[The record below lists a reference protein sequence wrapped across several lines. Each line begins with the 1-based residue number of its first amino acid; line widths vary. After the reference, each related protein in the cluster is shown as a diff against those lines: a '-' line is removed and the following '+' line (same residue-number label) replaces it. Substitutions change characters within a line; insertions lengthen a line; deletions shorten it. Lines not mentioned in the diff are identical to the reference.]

1 MEEDKK
7 QKKEISLEE
16 LFQRAEAA
24 DSSEKYSISANYYFL
39 ILSRHLST
47 ISKNKQKYHE
57 VLYKFIFDAIMSNN
71 VTQQERL
78 MNFLFQ
84 NDKLGVA
91 DFKPIFEKFFNY
103 QIIYLEDLKALLT
116 NLPPTHKNINIT
128 KALFEHN
135 IYSLS
140 RVFTN
145 ISFSSLE
152 KFLKMKMDDIMR
164 LTISMINEGSIKAK
178 IDDNSKFLLFEQEQ
192 GVSTDFDEQIKNFCL
207 KAKNLAEYI
216 NSH

>member
-1 MEEDKK
+1 MEEEKK

-47 ISKNKQKYHE
+47 ISKDKEKYNQI
-57 VLYKFIFDAIMSNN
+57 LFKFVFDAIMSNN

-78 MNFLFQ
+78 MNFLYQ
-84 NDKLGVA
+84 NDKLGVP
-91 DFKPIFEKFFNY
+91 DFKSIFEKFFNY
-103 QIIYLEDLKALLT
+103 QIIYLDDLKELLS
-116 NLPPTHKNINIT
+116 NLPESHKNINIS

-140 RVFTN
+140 RVFSN
-145 ISFSSLE
+145 ISLNTLE
-152 KFLKMKMDDIMR
+152 KFLKMKRDDIIR
-164 LTISMINEGSIKAK
+164 LCIEMINEGTIKAK
-178 IDDNSKFLLFEQEQ
+178 IDDNSNFLIFEQEQ

-207 KAKNLAEYI
+207 KTKNLAEYI
-216 NSH
+216 NTH

>member
-1 MEEDKK
+1 MEEEKK

-24 DSSEKYSISANYYFL
+24 DTSEKYSISANYYFL
-39 ILSRHLST
+39 ILSRHLT
-47 ISKNKQKYHE
+47 TVSKDKSKYHQ
-57 VLYKFIFDAIMSNN
+57 VLYKFIFDTIMSNN

-78 MNFLFQ
+78 MNFLYQ

-103 QIIYLEDLKALLT
+103 QIIYLDDLKTLLN
-116 NLPPTHKNINIT
+116 NLPATHKNINIT

-140 RVFTN
+140 RVFNN
-145 ISFSSLE
+145 ISFTSLE
-152 KFLKMKMDDIMR
+152 KFLKMKIDDITR
-164 LTISMINEGSIKAK
+164 LCITMINEGTIKAK
-178 IDDNSKFLLFEQEQ
+178 IDDNSKFLMFEQEQ
-192 GVSTDFDEQIKNFCL
+192 GVSTDFDEQIRNFCL
-207 KAKNLAEYI
+207 KAKNLGEYI

>member
-1 MEEDKK
+1 MEGDKK

-47 ISKNKQKYHE
+47 VSKDKKKYNQ

-78 MNFLFQ
+78 MNFLYQ

-91 DFKPIFEKFFNY
+91 DYKPIFEKFFNY
-103 QIIYLEDLKALLT
+103 QIIYLDDLKVLMD
-116 NLPPTHKNINIT
+116 NLPTTHKNINIA

-140 RVFTN
+140 RVFNN
-145 ISFSSLE
+145 ISFTSLE
-152 KFLKMKMDDIMR
+152 KFLKMKMDDIIR
-164 LTISMINEGSIKAK
+164 LCIAMINEGSIKAK

-207 KAKNLAEYI
+207 KTKNLAEYI

>member
-47 ISKNKQKYHE
+47 ISKNKQKYNQ
-57 VLYKFIFDAIMSNN
+57 VLYKFIFDTIMSNN

-91 DFKPIFEKFFNY
+91 EFKPIFEKFFNY
-103 QIIYLEDLKALLT
+103 QIIYLDDLKTLLT
-116 NLPPTHKNINIT
+116 NLPSTHKNINIT

-164 LTISMINEGSIKAK
+164 LTISMINEGIIKAK

>member
-1 MEEDKK
+1 MDGEKK

-47 ISKNKQKYHE
+47 ISKDKEKYNQI
-57 VLYKFIFDAIMSNN
+57 LFKFIFDAIMSNN

-78 MNFLFQ
+78 MNFLYQ
-84 NDKLGVA
+84 NDKLGVP
-91 DFKPIFEKFFNY
+91 DFKSIFEKFFNY
-103 QIIYLEDLKALLT
+103 QIIYLDDLKELLS
-116 NLPPTHKNINIT
+116 NLPESHKNINIS

-140 RVFTN
+140 RVFSN
-145 ISFSSLE
+145 ISLNTLE
-152 KFLKMKMDDIMR
+152 KFLKMKRDDIIR
-164 LTISMINEGSIKAK
+164 LCIEMINEGTIKAK
-178 IDDNSKFLLFEQEQ
+178 IDDNSNFLIFEQEQ

-207 KAKNLAEYI
+207 KTKNLAEFI
-216 NSH
+216 NTH

>member
-1 MEEDKK
+1 MEEEKK

-39 ILSRHLST
+39 ILSRHLAT
-47 ISKNKQKYHE
+47 VSKDKSKYNQT
-57 VLYKFIFDAIMSNN
+57 LYKFIFDTIMTNN
-71 VTQQERL
+71 VAQQERL

-91 DFKPIFEKFFNY
+91 DFKPIFEKFYNY
-103 QIIYLEDLKALLT
+103 QIIYLEDLKTLMK
-116 NLPPTHKNINIT
+116 NLPSTHKNINIT

-140 RVFTN
+140 RVFSN
-145 ISFSSLE
+145 ISFDSLA
-152 KFLKMKMDDIMR
+152 KFLKMKIDDIMK
-164 LTISMINEGSIKAK
+164 LCIAMINEGTIKAK
-178 IDDNSKFLLFEQEQ
+178 IDDNSKFLIFEQEQ
-192 GVSTDFDEQIKNFCL
+192 GVSTNFDEQIKSFCI
-207 KAKNLAEYI
+207 KTKNLAEYI
-216 NSH
+216 NSL

>member
-24 DSSEKYSISANYYFL
+24 DTSEKYSISANYYFL

-57 VLYKFIFDAIMSNN
+57 VLYKFIFDTIMSNN

-103 QIIYLEDLKALLT
+103 QIIYLDDLKALLT
-116 NLPPTHKNINIT
+116 NLPSTHKNINIT

>member
-1 MEEDKK
+1 
-7 QKKEISLEE
+7 
-16 LFQRAEAA
+16 
-24 DSSEKYSISANYYFL
+24 
-39 ILSRHLST
+39 
-47 ISKNKQKYHE
+47 
-57 VLYKFIFDAIMSNN
+57 MSNN

-116 NLPPTHKNINIT
+116 NLPSTHKNINIT

>member
-24 DSSEKYSISANYYFL
+24 DSSEKYSISSNYYFL

-47 ISKNKQKYHE
+47 VSKNKQKYNE
-57 VLYKFIFDAIMSNN
+57 VLYKFIFDTIMSNN

-103 QIIYLEDLKALLT
+103 QIIYLDDLKTLLN
-116 NLPPTHKNINIT
+116 NLPQTHKNINIT

-152 KFLKMKMDDIMR
+152 KFLKMNMDDIMR

-178 IDDNSKFLLFEQEQ
+178 IDDNSKFLFFEQEQ

-207 KAKNLAEYI
+207 KTKNKE
-216 NSH
+216 HT

>member
-1 MEEDKK
+1 MEEEKK

-57 VLYKFIFDAIMSNN
+57 VLYKFIFDTIMSNN

-116 NLPPTHKNINIT
+116 NLPSTHKNINIT

>member
-1 MEEDKK
+1 MEEEKK

-39 ILSRHLST
+39 ILSRHLSVV
-47 ISKNKQKYHE
+47 SKDKSKFNQ
-57 VLYKFIFDAIMSNN
+57 VLYKFIFDTIMSNN

-78 MNFLFQ
+78 MNFLYQ
-84 NDKLGVA
+84 NDKLGMA
-91 DFKPIFEKFFNY
+91 EYKPIFEKFFNY
-103 QIIYLEDLKALLT
+103 QIIYLEDLKALKE
-116 NLPPTHKNINIT
+116 NLPQTHKNINIT

-152 KFLKMKMDDIMR
+152 KFLKMKIDDIMR
-164 LTISMINEGSIKAK
+164 LCVVLINEGTIKAK
-178 IDDNSKFLLFEQEQ
+178 IDDNSKFLIFEQEQ

-207 KAKNLAEYI
+207 KTKNLSEYI

>member
-1 MEEDKK
+1 MEEEKK

-24 DSSEKYSISANYYFL
+24 DSSEKYSISSNYYFL

-47 ISKNKQKYHE
+47 VSKDKSKFNQ

-78 MNFLFQ
+78 MNFLYQ
-84 NDKLGVA
+84 NDKLGLA
-91 DFKPIFEKFFNY
+91 EYKPIFEKFFNY
-103 QIIYLEDLKALLT
+103 QIIYLEDLKDLRK
-116 NLPPTHKNINIT
+116 NLPDTHKKINLT

-145 ISFSSLE
+145 ISLSSLE
-152 KFLKMKMDDIMR
+152 QFLKMKVDDITR
-164 LTISMINEGSIKAK
+164 LLIEMINEGTIKAK
-178 IDDNSKFLLFEQEQ
+178 IDDNSKFVLFEQEQ
-192 GVSTDFDEQIKNFCL
+192 GISTDFDEQIKNFCL
-207 KAKNLAEYI
+207 KTKNLAEYI
-216 NSH
+216 RTH

>member
-24 DSSEKYSISANYYFL
+24 DTSEKYSISANYYFL

-57 VLYKFIFDAIMSNN
+57 VLYKFIFDTIMSNN

-103 QIIYLEDLKALLT
+103 QIIYLDDLKTLLT
-116 NLPPTHKNINIT
+116 NLPSTHKNINIT

>member
-1 MEEDKK
+1 MEEEKK

-47 ISKNKQKYHE
+47 VSKDKSKYNQ

-91 DFKPIFEKFFNY
+91 EFKPIFEKFFNY
-103 QIIYLEDLKALLT
+103 QIIYLDDLKDLLK
-116 NLPPTHKNINIT
+116 NLPATHKTINIT

-140 RVFTN
+140 RVFDN
-145 ISFSSLE
+145 ISFTSLE
-152 KFLKMKMDDIMR
+152 KFLKMKIDDIIR
-164 LTISMINEGSIKAK
+164 LCISMINEGSIKAK

-207 KAKNLAEYI
+207 KTKNLAEYI
-216 NSH
+216 NTH

>member
-7 QKKEISLEE
+7 KKKEISLEE

-24 DSSEKYSISANYYFL
+24 DTSEKYSISANYYFL

-57 VLYKFIFDAIMSNN
+57 VLYKFIFDTIMSNN

-103 QIIYLEDLKALLT
+103 QIIYLDDLKALLT
-116 NLPPTHKNINIT
+116 NLPSTHKNINIT

>member
-47 ISKNKQKYHE
+47 ISKNKEKYNE
-57 VLYKFIFDAIMSNN
+57 VLYKFIFDTIMSNN
-71 VTQQERL
+71 VAQQERL

-103 QIIYLEDLKALLT
+103 QIIYLDDLKALLT
-116 NLPPTHKNINIT
+116 NLPSTHKNINIT

-178 IDDNSKFLLFEQEQ
+178 IDDNSRFLLFEQEQ

>member
-1 MEEDKK
+1 MEEEKK

-47 ISKNKQKYHE
+47 VSKDKSKFNQ

-78 MNFLFQ
+78 MNFLYE
-84 NDKLGVA
+84 NDKLGMA
-91 DFKPIFEKFFNY
+91 EYKPIFEKFFNY
-103 QIIYLEDLKALLT
+103 QMIYLDDLKDLKKH
-116 NLPPTHKNINIT
+116 LPNTHKNINIT

-145 ISFSSLE
+145 ISFTSLE
-152 KFLKMKMDDIMR
+152 KFLKMKIDDITR
-164 LTISMINEGSIKAK
+164 LCITMINEGTIKAK
-178 IDDNSKFLLFEQEQ
+178 IDDNSKFLIFEQEQ

-207 KAKNLAEYI
+207 KTKNLVEYI
-216 NSH
+216 KSH

>member
-47 ISKNKQKYHE
+47 ISKNKKKYNE
-57 VLYKFIFDAIMSNN
+57 ILYKFIFDTIMSNN

-103 QIIYLEDLKALLT
+103 QIIYLDDLKALLT
-116 NLPPTHKNINIT
+116 NLPSTHKNINIT

-152 KFLKMKMDDIMR
+152 KFLKMKMDDIIR

>member
-47 ISKNKQKYHE
+47 ITKNKQKYHE
-57 VLYKFIFDAIMSNN
+57 VLYKFIFDTIMSNN

-116 NLPPTHKNINIT
+116 NLPSTHKNINIT

>member
-1 MEEDKK
+1 MEEEKK

-39 ILSRHLST
+39 ILSRHLNT
-47 ISKNKQKYHE
+47 VSKDKSKFNQ

-78 MNFLFQ
+78 MNFLYQ
-84 NDKLGVA
+84 NDKLGMA
-91 DFKPIFEKFFNY
+91 EYKPIFEKFYNY
-103 QIIYLEDLKALLT
+103 QIIYLEDLKDLKKI
-116 NLPPTHKNINIT
+116 LPNTYKNINIA

-152 KFLKMKMDDIMR
+152 KFLKIKIDDITRMC
-164 LTISMINEGSIKAK
+164 ISMINEGNIKAK
-178 IDDNSKFLLFEQEQ
+178 IDDNSKFLLFGQEQ

-207 KAKNLAEYI
+207 KIKNIAEYI

>member
-1 MEEDKK
+1 MEEEKK

-57 VLYKFIFDAIMSNN
+57 VLYKFIFDTIMSNN

-103 QIIYLEDLKALLT
+103 QIIYLDDLKALLT
-116 NLPPTHKNINIT
+116 NLPSTHKNINIT

-192 GVSTDFDEQIKNFCL
+192 GVSTDFDEKIKNFCL
-207 KAKNLAEYI
+207 KTKNLAEYI

>member
-1 MEEDKK
+1 MEEEKK

-39 ILSRHLST
+39 ILSRHLSVV
-47 ISKNKQKYHE
+47 SKDKSKFNQ
-57 VLYKFIFDAIMSNN
+57 VLYKFIFDTIMSNN

-78 MNFLFQ
+78 MNFLYQ
-84 NDKLGVA
+84 NDKLGMA
-91 DFKPIFEKFFNY
+91 EYKPIFEKFFNY
-103 QIIYLEDLKALLT
+103 QIIYLEDLDALKQK
-116 NLPPTHKNINIT
+116 LPQTHKNINIT

-152 KFLKMKMDDIMR
+152 KFLKMKIDDIMR
-164 LTISMINEGSIKAK
+164 LCIVMINEGTIKAK

-207 KAKNLAEYI
+207 KTKNLSEYI

>member
-1 MEEDKK
+1 MEEEKK

-24 DSSEKYSISANYYFL
+24 DSSEKYSISANYYYL
-39 ILSRHLST
+39 ILSRHLSVV
-47 ISKNKQKYHE
+47 SKDKSKFNQ
-57 VLYKFIFDAIMSNN
+57 VLYKFIFDTIMSNN

-78 MNFLFQ
+78 MNFLYQ
-84 NDKLGVA
+84 NDKLGMA
-91 DFKPIFEKFFNY
+91 EYKPIFEKFFNY
-103 QIIYLEDLKALLT
+103 QIIYLEDLKALKE
-116 NLPPTHKNINIT
+116 NLPQTHKNINIT

-152 KFLKMKMDDIMR
+152 KFLKMKIDDIMR
-164 LTISMINEGSIKAK
+164 LCVVLINEGTIKAK
-178 IDDNSKFLLFEQEQ
+178 IDDNSKFLIFEQEQ

-207 KAKNLAEYI
+207 KTKNLSEYI

>member
-1 MEEDKK
+1 MEEEKK

-47 ISKNKQKYHE
+47 VSKDKSKFNQ

-78 MNFLFQ
+78 MNFLYE
-84 NDKLGVA
+84 NDKLGMA
-91 DFKPIFEKFFNY
+91 EYKPIFEKFFNY
-103 QIIYLEDLKALLT
+103 QMIYLDDLKDLKKH
-116 NLPPTHKNINIT
+116 LPNTHKNINIT
-128 KALFEHN
+128 KALFKHN

-145 ISFSSLE
+145 ISFTSLE
-152 KFLKMKMDDIMR
+152 KFLKMKIDDITR
-164 LTISMINEGSIKAK
+164 LCITMINEGTIKAK
-178 IDDNSKFLLFEQEQ
+178 IDDNSKFLIFEQEQ

>member
-1 MEEDKK
+1 MEEEKK
-7 QKKEISLEE
+7 QKKELSLEE

-57 VLYKFIFDAIMSNN
+57 VLYKFIFDTIMSNN

-116 NLPPTHKNINIT
+116 NLPSTHKNINIT

>member
-1 MEEDKK
+1 MEGDKK

-47 ISKNKQKYHE
+47 VSKDKKKYNQ

-78 MNFLFQ
+78 MNFLYQ

-91 DFKPIFEKFFNY
+91 DYKPIFEKFFNY
-103 QIIYLEDLKALLT
+103 QIIYLEDLKSLMD
-116 NLPPTHKNINIT
+116 NLPTTHKNINIT

-140 RVFTN
+140 RVFNN
-145 ISFSSLE
+145 ISFTSLE
-152 KFLKMKMDDIMR
+152 KFLKMKMDDIIR
-164 LTISMINEGSIKAK
+164 LCIAMINEGNFKAK

-207 KAKNLAEYI
+207 KTKNLAEYI

>member
-1 MEEDKK
+1 MEEEKK

-24 DSSEKYSISANYYFL
+24 DTSEKYSISANYYFL

-47 ISKNKQKYHE
+47 VSKDKSKYSQ
-57 VLYKFIFDAIMSNN
+57 VLYKFIFDTIMSNN

-78 MNFLFQ
+78 MNFLYQ
-84 NDKLGVA
+84 NDKLGIA

-103 QIIYLEDLKALLT
+103 QIIYLDDLKSLLN
-116 NLPPTHKNINIT
+116 NLPATHKNINIT

-140 RVFTN
+140 RVFNN
-145 ISFSSLE
+145 ISFTSLE
-152 KFLKMKMDDIMR
+152 KFLKMKIDDITR
-164 LTISMINEGSIKAK
+164 LCITMINEGTIKAK
-178 IDDNSKFLLFEQEQ
+178 IDDNSKFLMFEQEQ

-207 KAKNLAEYI
+207 KAKNLGEYI

>member
-1 MEEDKK
+1 MEEEKK

-24 DSSEKYSISANYYFL
+24 DASEKYSISANYYFL
-39 ILSRHLST
+39 ILSRHLNT
-47 ISKNKQKYHE
+47 ITKDKSKYNQ

-103 QIIYLEDLKALLT
+103 QIIYLDDLKGLLK
-116 NLPPTHKNINIT
+116 NLPSTHKNINIT

-140 RVFTN
+140 RVFDN
-145 ISFSSLE
+145 ISFTSLE
-152 KFLKMKMDDIMR
+152 KFLKMKIDDIIR
-164 LTISMINEGSIKAK
+164 LCISMINEGSIKAK

>member
-1 MEEDKK
+1 MEEEKK

-39 ILSRHLST
+39 ILSRHLNT
-47 ISKNKQKYHE
+47 VSKDKSKFNQ

-78 MNFLFQ
+78 MNFLYQ
-84 NDKLGVA
+84 NDKLGMA
-91 DFKPIFEKFFNY
+91 EYKPIFEKFYNY
-103 QIIYLEDLKALLT
+103 QIIYLEDLKDLKKI
-116 NLPPTHKNINIT
+116 LPNTYKNINIA

-152 KFLKMKMDDIMR
+152 KFLKMKIDDITRMC
-164 LTISMINEGSIKAK
+164 ISMINEGNIKAK

-192 GVSTDFDEQIKNFCL
+192 GVSTEFDEQIKNFCL
-207 KAKNLAEYI
+207 KTKNIAEYI